1 MPIWQR
7 ADEPGTL
14 VIMPDYGHPL
24 RFGTFIQ
31 PSSQQP
37 DLTVSLAQRS
47 EQLGYDLVTFQD
59 HPYQPAYLDTWTL
72 LTWVAARTE
81 RIAIASNV
89 LNLPLRP
96 PAVIARSAASLDLLS
111 AGRFELGLG
120 AGGFWDAIAAMGG
133 RRLSPGQAVDALDEA
148 IEVIRGLWAAGESA
162 PTRIDGTY
170 YQLRGAKRG
179 PAPAHD
185 IPIWIGA
192 YKPRILRLTGR
203 KGDGWLPS
211 LPYLKP
217 GDLQAGNQVIDEAA
231 RAAGRDP
238 AEVRRL
244 LNISGSFSPASR
256 GLLNG
261 PPEQWVDDL
270 LPLILDDG
278 MSTLIVMA
286 DDPELMQTFAE
297 RVMPPLREAVEQD
310 RASRRQ
316 IAGPVGSEVAGPVR
330 GQAAGPVR
338 SAAALAKR
346 RDGIDYDGLPASLAE
361 VAVEPGDFGYS
372 RVRSTYMR
380 GGAPGLVLR
389 VTSVAQVIDALAFAR
404 DAEGVPMSV
413 RSGGHG
419 VSGRS
424 TNDGGIIIDVA
435 ALNAI
440 EILDEATRRVRI
452 GPGARWMDVAAA
464 LAPHGWAISS
474 GDYGGVG
481 VGGLATAGGIGW
493 LAREHGLTIDHLR
506 SAQIVL
512 ADGTLTAASPEQN
525 PDLFWAIRG
534 AGANFGIVTSFE
546 FEADEVGDIGF
557 AQLAFDASDTAGF
570 FERWGAAVEA
580 APREV
585 SSEVIFGPPRGGQ
598 PPIAQVMVAVDA
610 ADADTVL
617 DRLQPFAQ
625 IARLLGSDA
634 RITSYAA
641 VMANASPDPHQG
653 QGDPAARSGLIRH
666 ITPEFAAAI
675 DKLMASGVVYFFQI
689 RSLGGAVADVP
700 ADATAFGTRDA
711 NFAVVAFGADRAA
724 LDEAWE
730 EIYPHFRGLYL
741 SFETDTRAERLGD
754 AFPGP
759 TLERLRALK
768 RHYDPGNVFRD
779 NFNIAP
785 SPTLG

>member
-1 MPIWQR
+1 
-7 ADEPGTL
+7 
-14 VIMPDYGHPL
+14 MPDYGHPL

-31 PSSQQP
+31 PSNQQP
-37 DLTVSLAQRS
+37 ELTVALAELS

-72 LTWVAARTE
+72 MTWVAARTT
-81 RIAIASNV
+81 RIHIASNV
-89 LNLPLRP
+89 LNLPLRL
-96 PAVIARSAASLDLLS
+96 PAVTARAATSLDLLS
-111 AGRFELGLG
+111 AGRFDLGLG
-120 AGGFWDAIAAMGG
+120 AGGFWDAIEAMGG
-133 RRLSPGQAVDALDEA
+133 RRLSPGQSIDALDEA
-148 IEVIRGLWAAGESA
+148 IDVIRGVWAAGERA
-162 PTRIDGTY
+162 PLRVDGDY
-170 YQLRGAKRG
+170 YTVRGAKRG

-185 IPIWIGA
+185 IPIWLGA

-203 KGDGWLPS
+203 KADGWLPS

-231 RAAGRDP
+231 RGAGRDP
-238 AEVRRL
+238 AEIRRL
-244 LNISGSFSPASR
+244 LNISGSFSATSR
-256 GLLNG
+256 GLLDG
-261 PPEQWVDDL
+261 PPRQWVDDL
-270 LPLILDDG
+270 LPLVLDDG
-278 MSTLIVMA
+278 VGTLIVMA
-286 DDPELMQTFAE
+286 DDSQTMRLFAE
-297 RVMPPLREAVEQD
+297 EVMPPLREAVD
-310 RASRRQ
+310 RER
-316 IAGPVGSEVAGPVR
+316 AGR
-330 GQAAGPVR
+330 GQAAAPAR
-338 SAAALAKR
+338 SAAALARR

-361 VAVEPGDFGYS
+361 TAVEPGDFGYF

-389 VTSVAQVIDALAFAR
+389 VTSVPQAVDALAFAR
-404 DAEGVPMSV
+404 DQSGVAMSV

-419 VSGRS
+419 ISGRS
-424 TNDGGIIIDVA
+424 TNDGGIVIDVS
-435 ALNAI
+435 ALNTI
-440 EILDEATRRVRI
+440 EIVDQATRRVRL

-464 LAPHGWAISS
+464 LEPHGWALSS

-493 LAREHGLTIDHLR
+493 LVREHGLTIDHLR

-512 ADGTLTAASPEQN
+512 ADGTVTTASPDEN

-546 FEADEVGDIGF
+546 FEVDEVGDIGF
-557 AQLAFDASDTAGF
+557 AQLAFDATDTAGF

-580 APREV
+580 APRDV
-585 SSEVIFGPPRGGQ
+585 TSFAILGAPRRGQ
-598 PPIAQVMVAVDA
+598 PPVAHVVVAVDS

-617 DRLQPFAQ
+617 ARLQPLAET
-625 IARLLGSDA
+625 APLAGSDA

-653 QGDPAARSGLIRH
+653 QGEPVTRSGLIGH
-666 ITPEFAAAI
+666 LTPEFARAI
-675 DKLMASGVVYFFQI
+675 EKLMATGIVYFFQI
-689 RSLGGAVADVP
+689 RSLGGAVGDVAP
-700 ADATAFGTRDA
+700 DATAFGHRDA
-711 NFAVVAFGADRAA
+711 NFSVVAFGTDRAR

-730 EIYPHFRGLYL
+730 DMYQHFRGVYL

-754 AFPGP
+754 AFPVA

-768 RHYDPGNVFRD
+768 HRYDPGNVFRD

-785 SPTLG
+785 SPALG

>member
-1 MPIWQR
+1 
-7 ADEPGTL
+7 
-14 VIMPDYGHPL
+14 MPDYGHPL

-31 PSSQQP
+31 PSNQQP
-37 DLTVSLAQRS
+37 ELTVALAQLS

-72 LTWVAARTE
+72 MTWVAARTDL
-81 RIAIASNV
+81 IHIASNV

-96 PAVIARSAASLDLLS
+96 PAVIARAAASLDLLS
-111 AGRFELGLG
+111 AGRFDLGLG
-120 AGGFWDAIAAMGG
+120 AGGFWDAIEAMGG
-133 RRLSPGQAVDALDEA
+133 RRLSPGQSIDALDEA
-148 IEVIRGLWAAGESA
+148 IDVIRGIWAADERASLRLGGE
-162 PTRIDGTY
+162 Y
-170 YQLRGAKRG
+170 YPLRGAKRG

-185 IPIWIGA
+185 IPIWLGA

-203 KGDGWLPS
+203 KADGWLPS

-231 RAAGRDP
+231 RDAGRDP
-238 AEVRRL
+238 AEIRRL
-244 LNISGSFSPASR
+244 LNISGRFSATGR
-256 GLLNG
+256 GLLDG
-261 PPEQWVDDL
+261 PPGQWVDDL
-270 LPLILDDG
+270 LPLVLEDG
-278 MSTLIVMA
+278 VGTLIVMA
-286 DDPELMQTFAE
+286 DEPETMQRFAE
-297 RVMPPLREAVEQD
+297 EVMPPLREAVGRE
-310 RASRRQ
+310 RA
-316 IAGPVGSEVAGPVR
+316 GR
-330 GQAAGPVR
+330 GQPTAPAR
-338 SAAALAKR
+338 SATALARR
-346 RDGIDYDGLPASLAE
+346 RDGIDYDGLPASLAGT
-361 VAVEPGDFGYS
+361 AVEPGDFGYS

-389 VTSVAQVIDALAFAR
+389 VSSVPQVVDALAFAR
-404 DAEGVPMSV
+404 DQAGVAMSV

-424 TNDGGIIIDVA
+424 TNDGGIVIDLSA
-435 ALNAI
+435 MNTI
-440 EILDEATRRVRI
+440 EIVDEATRRVRL

-464 LAPHGWAISS
+464 LAPNGWALSS

-493 LAREHGLTIDHLR
+493 LVREHGLTIDHLR

-512 ADGTLTAASPEQN
+512 ADGTVTTASPDEN

-534 AGANFGIVTSFE
+534 AGANFGVVTSFE

-557 AQLAFDASDTAGF
+557 AQLAFDATDTAGF
-570 FERWGAAVEA
+570 FERWGAAIEG

-585 SSEVIFGPPRGGQ
+585 TSFVILGPPRGGQ
-598 PPIAQVMVAVDA
+598 PPVAHVMVAVDS

-617 DRLQPFAQ
+617 ARLQPVAE
-625 IARLLGSDA
+625 IAPLAGSDA

-653 QGDPAARSGLIRH
+653 QGEPVTRSGLIRH
-666 ITPEFAAAI
+666 ITPEFALAI
-675 DKLMASGVVYFFQI
+675 EKLMATGIVYFFQI
-689 RSLGGAVADVP
+689 RSLGGAVGDVP
-700 ADATAFGTRDA
+700 PGATAFGNRDA
-711 NFAVVAFGADRAA
+711 NFAVVAFGTDRAR

-730 EIYPHFRGLYL
+730 DLYQHFRGLYL

-754 AFPGP
+754 AFPAA
-759 TLERLRALK
+759 TLERLRTLK
-768 RHYDPGNVFRD
+768 HRYDPDNVFRD

-785 SPTLG
+785 SPGLG

>member
-1 MPIWQR
+1 
-7 ADEPGTL
+7 
-14 VIMPDYGHPL
+14 MPDYGHPL

-31 PSSQQP
+31 PSNQDP
-37 DLTVSLAQRS
+37 ELTVALAQRT

-59 HPYQPAYLDTWTL
+59 HPYLPTYLDTWTL
-72 LTWVAARTE
+72 MTWVAARTE
-81 RIAIASNV
+81 RIHIASNV

-96 PAVIARSAASLDLLS
+96 PAVTARAAASLDLLS
-111 AGRFELGLG
+111 TGRFDLGLG
-120 AGGFWDAIAAMGG
+120 AGGFWDAIEAMGG
-133 RRLSPGQAVDALDEA
+133 RRLSPGQSIDALDEA
-148 IEVIRGLWAAGESA
+148 IDVIRGIWAADERATMRVDGE
-162 PTRIDGTY
+162 Y
-170 YQLRGAKRG
+170 YQLQGAKRG

-211 LPYLKP
+211 LPYMKP
-217 GDLQAGNQVIDEAA
+217 GDLQAGNRVIDEAA

-238 AEVRRL
+238 AEIRRL
-244 LNISGSFSPASR
+244 LNISGSFSATGQ
-256 GLLNG
+256 GLLDG
-261 PPEQWVDDL
+261 PPEQWLDNL
-270 LPLILDDG
+270 LPLILEDG
-278 MSTLIVMA
+278 VGTLIVA
-286 DDPELMQTFAE
+286 TDDPDVMQVFAE
-297 RVMPPLREAVEQD
+297 QVIPPLRAAVDQE
-310 RASRRQ
+310 RAS
-316 IAGPVGSEVAGPVR
+316 G
-330 GQAAGPVR
+330 GQAIAPAR
-338 SAAALAKR
+338 SAAALARR
-346 RDGIDYDGLPASLAE
+346 RDGIDYDGLPAALAE
-361 VAVEPGDFGYS
+361 IAVEPGDFGYS
-372 RVRSTYMR
+372 RVRSTYLR

-389 VTSVAQVIDALAFAR
+389 VTSVPQVIDALAFAR
-404 DAEGVPMSV
+404 DQEGVALSV

-424 TNDGGIIIDVA
+424 TNNGGIVIDLS
-435 ALNAI
+435 ALNTI
-440 EILDEATRRVRI
+440 EILDEATRRVRL

-464 LAPHGWAISS
+464 LAPHGWALSS

-512 ADGTLTAASPEQN
+512 ADGTVATASPDEN

-570 FERWGAAVEA
+570 FQRWGAAVEA

-585 SSEVIFGPPRGGQ
+585 TSQVILGPPRGGQ
-598 PPIAQVMVAVDA
+598 PTIAQVMVAVDSP
-610 ADADTVL
+610 DADTVL
-617 DRLQPFAQ
+617 ARLQPLAE
-625 IARLLGSDA
+625 IAPLAGSDA

-641 VMANASPDPHQG
+641 VMANADTSPHQG
-653 QGDPAARSGLIRH
+653 QGEPVNRSGLVRH
-666 ITPEFAAAI
+666 ITPEFATAI
-675 DKLMASGVVYFFQI
+675 EKLMATGLVYFFQI
-689 RSLGGAVADVP
+689 RSVGGAVADVP
-700 ADATAFGTRDA
+700 PGATAFANRDA
-711 NFAVVAFGADRAA
+711 NFSVVAFGTDRTR

-730 EIYPHFRGLYL
+730 DLYPHFSGLYL

-754 AFPGP
+754 AFPAP

-768 RHYDPGNVFRD
+768 RRYDPDNVFRD

-785 SPTLG
+785 WPAPPATGAGRPERTYSEPDGPAPA